1 MPKLPDRPNGWLP
14 STRDWWERIWKSPMA
29 TEWLDADFDTIHRL
43 AMMLDWEGR
52 GEGNVTLCREIRYLE
67 DAFGLNPASRVRL
80 RWEIGPE
87 GGADG
92 QPL

>member
-1 MPKLPDRPNGWLP
+1 
-14 STRDWWERIWKSPMA
+14 
-29 TEWLDADFDTIHRL
+29 
-43 AMMLDWEGR
+43 MMLDWEGR